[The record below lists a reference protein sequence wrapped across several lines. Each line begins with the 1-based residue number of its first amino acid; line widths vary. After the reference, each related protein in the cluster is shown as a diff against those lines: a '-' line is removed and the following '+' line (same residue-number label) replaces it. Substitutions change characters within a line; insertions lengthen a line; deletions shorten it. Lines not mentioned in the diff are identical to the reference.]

1 MTLTEAWKSYKK
13 AEKEQ
18 CSKFSSPEAK
28 GMKEKFVQTVLAP
41 LGKELFQDD
50 TKFTSIFLFHTA
62 DDVTEEDKIKY
73 LQLWEKIWS
82 EGKLDPVATVSAGKK
97 KPEPKRGSALDD
109 FDMSDLSDDEDT
121 TEPEVVQMEEAKPT
135 DDEDGEDDW
144 ESLPLKDKIK
154 KNLEHPRNK
163 PSKPSKP
170 SNPVSQTRAELIE
183 QLLGSSDGLT
193 EDDVRRIAKDV
204 FNDLLNEVISAI
216 TKQIK

>member
-18 CSKFSSPEAK
+18 CSKFSPPEAK

-82 EGKLDPVATVSAGKK
+82 EGKLDPVATKVSAGK

-109 FDMSDLSDDEDT
+109 FDMSDLSDGEDT
-121 TEPEVVQMEEAKPT
+121 TVPEVVQMEEAKPT
-135 DDEDGEDDW
+135 EDTGDEDWD
-144 ESLPLKDKIK
+144 SLPLKDKIK

-163 PSKPSKP
+163 PSKPS
-170 SNPVSQTRAELIE
+170 NPVSQTRAELIE
-183 QLLGSSDGLT
+183 QLLGASDGLT
-193 EDDVRRIAKDV
+193 EDDVRRIATDV
-204 FNDLLNEVISAI
+204 FNDLLNKVMSAVS
-216 TKQIK
+216 KEIK

>member
-97 KPEPKRGSALDD
+97 KPEPKRGSTLDD
-109 FDMSDLSDDEDT
+109 FDMSDLSDDEDI
-121 TEPEVVQMEEAKPT
+121 TEPEVVQMEDKPT
-135 DDEDGEDDW
+135 DDEDGKDGDW
-144 ESLPLKDKIK
+144 DSLPLKDKIK

-163 PSKPSKP
+163 PKPS
-170 SNPVSQTRAELIE
+170 SPVSQTRAELIE

-204 FNDLLNEVISAI
+204 FNDLFNEVISAI